1 MGIVQCLFNLL
12 YYVIGVRNTKK
23 PPSKALIKTLMAK
36 TVKGGS
42 SEDKFYS
49 DISSLVTL
57 LVLSLKAGRQGFPL
71 AAFIAT

>member
-1 MGIVQCLFNLL
+1 
-12 YYVIGVRNTKK
+12 
-23 PPSKALIKTLMAK
+23 MAK
-36 TVKGGS
+36 TFKGGS
-42 SEDKFYS
+42 TKDKFYR